1 MLHMQLAMPNCY
13 LLLLVLCLYEQ
24 LLVAKDL
31 ISTLSK
37 KLGAPEGEQFEVCI
51 YPYTV

>member
-1 MLHMQLAMPNCY
+1 MQLAMPNYY
-13 LLLLVLCLYEQ
+13 LLLLVLCLYKQ
-24 LLVAKDL
+24 LLVARDL

-51 YPYTV
+51 HRYYV

>member
-1 MLHMQLAMPNCY
+1 M
-13 LLLLVLCLYEQ
+13 LCLHKQ
-24 LLVAKDL
+24 LLVAKEL

-51 YPYTV
+51 YPYIA